1 MKKCAFLSVLIL
13 GVILG
18 IKAQSPTK
26 YQALFVY
33 NFTRFIE
40 WPSNSSSEFVIGVLG
55 KSSIYNELQNLA
67 SSKKVG
73 NQTIVIKQF
82 SNPSEVLS
90 CQILFV
96 SNDAVS
102 QVSQMAASFQ
112 SKNTLII
119 TDRAGSTGKGA
130 GINFVN
136 DDGKQKFEISKSN
149 VDKTGL
155 KVNKQLLDMAM
166 ATD

>member
-1 MKKCAFLSVLIL
+1 MKKCTFLGVLIL

-18 IKAQSPTK
+18 INAQSPTK

-40 WPSNSSSEFVIGVLG
+40 WPSNSSPDFVIGVLG
-55 KSSIYNELQNLA
+55 KSSIYNELQNIA
-67 SSKKVG
+67 SAKKVG
-73 NQTIVIKQF
+73 TQTIVVKQF
-82 SNPSEVLS
+82 SNSSEVVS

-96 SNDAVS
+96 SSEIAS
-102 QVSQMAASFQ
+102 QISQMAATFQ

-136 DDGKQKFEISKSN
+136 ADGKQRFEISKSN

>member
-1 MKKCAFLSVLIL
+1 MKKGALLGMLIL
-13 GVILG
+13 GIVVG
-18 IKAQSPTK
+18 INAQSATK

-40 WPSNSSSEFVIGVLG
+40 WPSNGSSEFVIGVLG
-55 KSSIYNELQNLA
+55 KSSIYNELQTLA
-67 SSKKVG
+67 SAKKVG

-82 SNPSEVLS
+82 LNSSEVVT

-96 SNDAVS
+96 SNEVAS
-102 QVSQMAASFQ
+102 QISQMAASFQ

-136 DDGKQKFEISKSN
+136 ADGKQRFEISKSN

-166 ATD
+166 IAD

>member
-1 MKKCAFLSVLIL
+1 MKKVAFLFILIL
-13 GVILG
+13 GVTFG
-18 IKAQSPTK
+18 ATAQSTTK

-40 WPSNSSSEFVIGVLG
+40 WPSNGSTDFVIGVLG
-55 KSSIYNELQNLA
+55 KSSIFSELQNIA
-67 SSKKVG
+67 SAKKVG

-82 SNPSEVLS
+82 SSSSDVVP

-96 SNDAVS
+96 SSEVTS
-102 QVSQMAASFQ
+102 QISQIAASLQ

-119 TDRAGSTGKGA
+119 TDRPGLTGKGA
-130 GINFVN
+130 GINFVI

-149 VDKTGL
+149 VAKTGL
-155 KVNKQLLDMAM
+155 KMNKQLLDMAM
-166 ATD
+166 LTD

>member
-1 MKKCAFLSVLIL
+1 MKKGALLGMLIL
-13 GVILG
+13 GIVVG
-18 IKAQSPTK
+18 IKAQSATK

-40 WPSNSSSEFVIGVLG
+40 WPSNNSSEFVIGVLG
-55 KSSIYNELQNLA
+55 KSSIYNELQTLA
-67 SSKKVG
+67 SAKKVG

-82 SNPSEVLS
+82 SNSSEVVT

-96 SNDAVS
+96 SNEVVS
-102 QVSQMAASFQ
+102 QISQMAASFQ
-112 SKNTLII
+112 NKNTLII

-136 DDGKQKFEISKSN
+136 ADGKQRFEISKSN

-166 ATD
+166 TTD